1 MKPRRA
7 GWRPIAHKWR
17 VLKVKL
23 GYTRREGQTI
33 MRHKDDF
40 GPSTRRL
47 GYGRRAGAVL
57 LVAALASSSLV
68 LAQDQ
73 APVQNEAPVQDQAP
87 DQDGATTL
95 QAPVA
100 EADGAEGTYVVEVGT
115 RIPLSMVNSVSTK
128 HSEEGDRVYLETTFP
143 IAVNGRIVI
152 PAGSYVL
159 GTISSMQRPGKVAGR
174 GEFFL
179 RFDELMLPN
188 GVTRDFRGRVAGLD
202 GRASEDLDKDEGKVS
217 SEGNKAGDARTVAEA
232 AATGAGLGG
241 LAGIGINPGMGV
253 GIGAGAGLAAG
264 LIGVLMSRGPDAV
277 LAKGTTVEM
286 VLDRQLVYSASEL
299 DFSGAPPHYQQNGGG
314 PMPSVKTRRQPSFP

>member
-1 MKPRRA
+1 ML
-7 GWRPIAHKWR
+7 HKN
-17 VLKVKL
+17 
-23 GYTRREGQTI
+23 
-33 MRHKDDF
+33 DF
-40 GPSTRRL
+40 GSSQRRS
-47 GYGRRAGAVL
+47 GFGWRAGAVL
-57 LVAALASSSLV
+57 LIVAVASSGL
-68 LAQDQ
+68 LMGQDVSQ
-73 APVQNEAPVQDQAP
+73 DASSEVSEDASSAVSQGTSEAASD
-87 DQDGATTL
+87 ATTL
-95 QAPVA
+95 QDPVEKVAP
-100 EADGAEGTYVVEVGT
+100 EAQEGSYVIDVGT

-159 GTISSMQRPGKVAGR
+159 GTISAMQRPGKVAGR

-188 GVTRDFRGRVAGLD
+188 GVTRDFRGRVSGLD
-202 GRASEDLDKDEGKVS
+202 GRASEDLDKDEGKIS
-217 SEGNKAGDARTVAEA
+217 SEGNKSGDARTVAEA

-241 LAGIGINPGMGV
+241 LAGIGLNPAMGV

-286 VLDRQLVYSASEL
+286 VLDRQLVYTESEL
-299 DFSGAPPHYQQNGGG
+299 DFSGAPPRYQQDGGG
-314 PMPSVKTRRQPSFP
+314 PLPSVKTRRQPSFP